1 LIGFEIS
8 ALIPFPFPGGVYNDG
23 IQIRRIKGMN
33 KLFIRQYVPAEDS
46 GASCAPCAE
55 TNRYLLSMIENLSPK
70 LANLDIQPVLQLM
83 EIHTVTERNA
93 GKLNYVSF
101 FAPETGIPEEKSI
114 EEVLGVPVRYEECE
128 GCHLP
133 DSTPFK
139 TRTLEIEGREYQA
152 LPPGVLTDALIR
164 VVFSTLG
171 GCAGG
176 SCENCAGCG
185 QD

>member
-1 LIGFEIS
+1 
-8 ALIPFPFPGGVYNDG
+8 
-23 IQIRRIKGMN
+23 MN

-101 FAPETGIPEEKSI
+101 FAPETGISEEKSI
-114 EEVLGVPVRYEECE
+114 EEVLGVPVSYEECE
-128 GCHLP
+128 GCLLP
-133 DSTPFK
+133 EGTSFK
-139 TRTLEIEGREYQA
+139 TRTLGIEGREYQA

-171 GCAGG
+171 GCAEG
-176 SCENCAGCG
+176 SCEHCAGCG
-185 QD
+185 KD

>member
-1 LIGFEIS
+1 
-8 ALIPFPFPGGVYNDG
+8 
-23 IQIRRIKGMN
+23 MN
-33 KLFIRQYVPAEDS
+33 RLFIRHYIPAPDS
-46 GASCAPCAE
+46 GVSCVPCAE
-55 TNRYLLSMIENLSPK
+55 TNRILLSMIEQLSPK
-70 LANLDIQPVLQLM
+70 LANLDIQPVLQVM

-101 FAPETGIPEEKSI
+101 FAPETGISEEKSI
-114 EEVLGVPVRYEECE
+114 EEVLGVPVSYEECE
-128 GCHLP
+128 GCLLP
-133 DSTPFK
+133 EGISFK
-139 TRTLEIEGREYQA
+139 ARTLEIEGREYQA